1 MPSPEA
7 LRPQISPRG
16 SNCPRLPSANERRHR
31 LTGTLCPSFSIV
43 IPTYQRREVACAAV
57 RALGGLQYSGSLE
70 LIVVVDGSSDGTA
83 GAVAR
88 IQLPFPTRVIEQPN
102 EGASSAR
109 NRGAA
114 EARNEIVLFLDDDMF
129 AEADLVEQHARMYRL
144 GADAVIGNTP
154 LDPESLPGFLSESI
168 ARWIDSEMVS
178 SPLSPFD
185 VFSGQLSVRRS
196 VFEEVGGFDAK
207 FTDSSA
213 FANED
218 ADLGV
223 RLLER
228 FTVRHNP
235 AAISRQRFVVTERD
249 FMARAPRAAAAD
261 LRFAAKNPQ
270 YARELFDRRG
280 RSTRLGRFVYRP
292 LSRIPLASRAL
303 SSLALWAAAIAPGT
317 PFRSSRLL
325 ARFYSGARTMTY
337 WSALRR
343 LGGTPTDSSL
353 LVLCYHAIADQS
365 SDPILAPYGIP
376 PDRFAEQLKC
386 LSRRGFSFIGPDA
399 LIAFLTHSAPLPR
412 RAVLLTFDDCYA
424 DLAEVARDVLGPLDI
439 EAIGFAVTATLS
451 GTNEWDQPA
460 GANRLPLLQK
470 EELSKLASHGVE
482 VGSHSRTHRELPLL
496 GNKELVDE
504 TAGSMTD
511 LEKDGLP
518 RPRFFAYPYGSR
530 DAASM
535 AAVGDAGYAA
545 AFSVGGRLVS
555 RHSDRLDLPRV
566 IVLSTDRPW
575 QFRLKTAMPR
585 FYGRAAWVHNAALRR
600 LKRYAGSLYGGR

>member
-1 MPSPEA
+1 
-7 LRPQISPRG
+7 
-16 SNCPRLPSANERRHR
+16 
-31 LTGTLCPSFSIV
+31 V
-43 IPTYQRREVACAAV
+43 VCAAV
-57 RALGGLQYSGSLE
+57 RELGGLQYSGTLE
-70 LIVVVDGSSDGTA
+70 LIVVVDGSRDGTA
-83 GAVAR
+83 EAVAR
-88 IQLPFPTRVIEQPN
+88 LELPFPTRVIEQPN
-102 EGASSAR
+102 GGVSCAR

-114 EARNEIVLFLDDDMF
+114 AATGDIILFLDDDMF
-129 AEADLVEQHARMYRL
+129 AQPDLVEQHARMYRL

-154 LDPESLPGFLSESI
+154 LDPDSLPGFLSESI
-168 ARWIDSEMVS
+168 ARWIDSEKVS

-196 VFEEVGGFDAK
+196 VFEELGGFDPK

-261 LRFAAKNPQ
+261 LHFAAKHPR

-280 RSTRLGRFVYRP
+280 RSSRLGRYLYRP
-292 LSRIPLASRAL
+292 LSRIPFASRAL
-303 SSLALWAAAIAPGT
+303 SSLALWTAAVAPGT

-325 ARFYSGARTMTY
+325 ARFYSGARTMAY

-343 LGGTPTDSSL
+343 LGGLPREGSL

-365 SDPILAPYGIP
+365 SDPILAPYGIT
-376 PDRFAEQLKC
+376 PDRFAEQLKS
-386 LSRRGFSFIGPDA
+386 LSRRGFSFVGPDS
-399 LIAFLTHSAPLPR
+399 LIAFLAQGAPLPR

-424 DLAEVARDVLGPLDI
+424 DLAEAARDVLRPLGV
-439 EAIGFAVTATLS
+439 EAIAFAVTATAS

-460 GANRLPLLQK
+460 GAGRLRLLQK
-470 EELSKLASHGVE
+470 HELGELAANGVE
-482 VGSHSRTHRELPLL
+482 VGSHSRTHREMPLL
-496 GNKELVDE
+496 AEKELIDE

-530 DAASM
+530 DAASK
-535 AAVGDAGYAA
+535 AAVRDAGYVA
-545 AFSVGGRLVS
+545 AFSVGGRLVD
-555 RHSDRLDLPRV
+555 RHSDPFDLPRV

-575 QFRLKTAMPR
+575 QFRLKTAVPR
-585 FYGRAAWVHNAALRR
+585 IYGRAAWAHNAARRR
-600 LKRYAGSLYGGR
+600 LRRYAGFLHGGR